1 MISLDWHSLMY
12 ELAKQVLRLPSRQL
26 AMFKRLLQEG
36 EQQQAERLLQA
47 HFEAAP
53 HCPHCGEARPW
64 RYGHASGL
72 QRWRCR
78 ACRST
83 FNALTGTPL
92 ARLRLKDKWLHF
104 LRSMMPGSERSVRE
118 AAADMGINKS
128 TSFRWRHRFLSW
140 AGEDQPEA
148 LQGITEADEMFFRY
162 SEKGARHLN
171 RAPRKRGKDGKAPQV
186 CVLVARDRSGQTLD
200 AITGLGSVSRQ
211 QLLEY
216 LRPHLDADCL
226 LVSDGNASY
235 HAFAQEAGISHKAIN
250 VSIGRRVRREGN
262 AAYHVQHV
270 NAYHGRL
277 RQWMVRFHGVATKYL
292 ANYLAWFRGLDT
304 HRRDTPQK
312 MLFAAVGAF
321 P

>member
-1 MISLDWHSLMY
+1 MVSLDWHCVMQA
-12 ELAKQVLRLPSRQL
+12 LAKQVLALPSRQL
-26 AMFKRLLQEG
+26 ALFRQLLQEG
-36 EQQQAERLLQA
+36 GQQAGRQLQSR
-47 HFEAAP
+47 FEAAP
-53 HCPHCGEARPW
+53 RCPHCGGHRLW
-64 RYGHASGL
+64 RYGHASGM
-72 QRWRCR
+72 QRWRCC

-92 ARLRLKDKWLHF
+92 ARLRLKGKWLDF
-104 LRSMMPGSERSVRE
+104 LHSMKPGSTRSVRE
-118 AAADMGINKS
+118 AAADVRVHRN
-128 TSFRWRHRFLSW
+128 TSFRWRHRFLAM
-140 AGEDQPEA
+140 AGADQPEA
-148 LQGITEADEMFFRY
+148 LHGITEADERFFRY

-186 CVLVARDRSGQTLD
+186 CVLVACDRSGQTLD
-200 AITGLGSVSRQ
+200 AITGIGNVSRRR
-211 QLLEY
+211 LHRH
-216 LRPHLDADCL
+216 LRPHLDTDCL
-226 LVSDGNASY
+226 LVSDGNPSY
-235 HAFAQEAGISHKAIN
+235 HVFAREAGISHKAIN

-292 ANYLAWFRGLDT
+292 VNYLAWFRGLDT
-304 HRRDTPQK
+304 HRRDTSQK